1 VRARRDLQPS
11 AGGLAVE
18 RSGAA
23 VYGVCPDGAKS
34 AQRQAKPW
42 PALSGLTGIQRR
54 LQDRGRPIRAGVAPP
69 SARVTAVSRSGPVL
83 RVTEQRTMGR
93 SAYRRGRRSV
103 EAAEHARRVTASG
116 RRADIASGATRS
128 RVWTRPRG
136 AARSVLCRSS
146 RPALPGRLRRRTAA
160 RDLRR
165 GHPYRSPAPGAGIVL
180 HDPARQGPSSPRW
193 ARQAAS
199 GCPSD

>member
-1 VRARRDLQPS
+1 MRARR
-11 AGGLAVE
+11 E
-18 RSGAA
+18 RSTERGRSCF
-23 VYGVCPDGAKS
+23 CPDGAKS
-34 AQRQAKPW
+34 ASAAGETLAGP
-42 PALSGLTGIQRR
+42 PGLTGIQRR

-165 GHPYRSPAPGAGIVL
+165 GHPYRSPAPGAGIVVL
-180 HDPARQGPSSPRW
+180 APLGRGQARRAGPT
-193 ARQAAS
+193 QAAS